1 MKAIGAKNTF
11 ILGLFLSEALLIGL
25 IGSTLAILVGG
36 GGAYIMTDF
45 APRGP
50 GGGGAAAAHVT
61 PIFIPHDILNVWIL
75 SVVLSIASRNISS
88 MESITSLSVR
98 STKKI
103 GLSTPDQCCYS

>member
-75 SVVLSIASRNISS
+75 SVVLSLAAGLFPAWKASR
-88 MESITSLSVR
+88 LSPLEALR
-98 STKKI
+98 R
-103 GLSTPDQCCYS
+103 

>member
-1 MKAIGAKNTF
+1 MQRIHF

-50 GGGGAAAAHVT
+50 GGGGAGCG
-61 PIFIPHDILNVWIL
+61 
-75 SVVLSIASRNISS
+75 SRYPY
-88 MESITSLSVR
+88 LY
-98 STKKI
+98 ST
-103 GLSTPDQCCYS
+103 